1 MKFTKMHGIGNDYV
15 YMDCTKERL
24 ENPGEIARLV
34 SDRHKGIGSD
44 GLILIQS
51 SDEADFEMAM
61 YNADGSYGKMC
72 GNGIRCVAK
81 YVYDNG
87 LTDKTE
93 ISVIS
98 GGAVKYL
105 KLTVEAGK
113 VKKVRVN
120 MGEPILKPEL
130 IPVTGGGERLV
141 TSPIVIDNQIYEMT
155 CVSMGNPHAVV
166 FMEGVDDLKIEEIG
180 PKFEK
185 HERFPDRVNTEFVER
200 MDRKNLKMRVWE
212 RGSGETMACGTG
224 ACATAVAAI
233 LNGYADRNVT
243 VHLLGGD
250 LEIFWDEKDNCVYMT
265 GPAATA
271 FTGEFDPE
279 ELRTSVEGR

>member
-1 MKFTKMHGIGNDYV
+1 MHGIGNDYV
-15 YMDCTKERL
+15 YVDCTKEPL
-24 ENPGEIARLV
+24 ENPEKAAVLV
-34 SDRHKGIGSD
+34 SNRHKGIGSD
-44 GLILIQS
+44 GLILIKAS
-51 SDEADFEMAM
+51 KEADFEMAM

-105 KLTVEAGK
+105 KLTVENGK
-113 VKKVRVN
+113 VSQVRVN
-120 MGEPILKPEL
+120 MGEPILKPSR
-130 IPVTGGGERLV
+130 IPVRGEGDALV
-141 TSPIVIDNQIYEMT
+141 NAPVSVKGREYRMT

-166 FMEGVDDLKIEEIG
+166 FMEDVKNLKIEDIG
-180 PKFEK
+180 PDFEK
-185 HERFPDRVNTEFVER
+185 HDCFPDRVNTEFVR
-200 MDRKNLKMRVWE
+200 VIDRTHLEMRVWE

-233 LNGYADRNVT
+233 LNGLAEREVT

-250 LEIFWDEKDNCVYMT
+250 LSIFWNEEDNCVYMT
-265 GPAATA
+265 GPAATV
-271 FTGEFDPE
+271 FQGEVDLE
-279 ELRTSVEGR
+279 QLAEDQRRS

>member
-1 MKFTKMHGIGNDYV
+1 MKFTKMHGTGNDYV
-15 YMDCTKERL
+15 YVDCTKEPL
-24 ENPGEIARLV
+24 EHPEETARLV

-44 GLILIQS
+44 GLILIKP
-51 SDEADFEMAM
+51 SDVADFEMAM

-105 KLTVEAGK
+105 KLTVENGK
-113 VKKVRVN
+113 VSKVRVN
-120 MGEPILKPEL
+120 MGEPILRPEL
-130 IPVTGGGERLV
+130 IPVVGSGESLV
-141 TSPIVIDNQIYEMT
+141 AEPIRVDGTDYEMT

-166 FMEGVDDLKIEEIG
+166 FMEDVKNLKIEEIG
-180 PKFEK
+180 PQFET
-185 HERFPDRVNTEFVER
+185 HERFPDRVNTEFVR
-200 MDRKNLKMRVWE
+200 RIDRKNLEMRVWE

-233 LNGYADRNVT
+233 LNGYADREVT

-250 LEIFWDEKDNCVYMT
+250 LEIFWNEEDNCVYMT

-271 FTGEFDPE
+271 FRGEVDLE
-279 ELRTSVEGR
+279 ELAQGMK